1 MNTSHR
7 MALLSL
13 VALGALHTTNA
24 LAEDSSYY
32 YAGVGVGQSRANIEE
47 DRMTNSVVPSLVI
60 ANITHDK
67 SDTAYKLYGGYQFNR
82 YFAVE
87 AGYFNL
93 GAYSFTSTT
102 VPTGQLNGRIKVQ
115 GVNIDLVGTLPVTD
129 VFSVMARIGAH
140 NSKTSDTFSGSGA
153 AIVLEPNPSKRQTNY
168 KAGLGLQ
175 YEINP
180 SFLIRAEVERYR
192 ANDALSHHVNIDAVS
207 LSLVFPLG
215 RTSTSGR
222 Y

>member
-1 MNTSHR
+1 MNHSHCIG
-7 MALLSL
+7 LLSL
-13 VALGALHTTNA
+13 AALGALHTSTA
-24 LAEDSSYY
+24 LAQDASYY
-32 YAGVGVGQSRANIEE
+32 YGGLAAGQSHAKVHE
-47 DRMTNSVVPSLVI
+47 DRITNSVVPSLLI
-60 ANITHDK
+60 ANISHDK
-67 SDTAYKLYGGYQFNR
+67 SDTAYKVYGGYQFNR

-93 GAYSFTSTT
+93 GAFSFSSTT
-102 VPTGQLNGRIKVQ
+102 VPTGQLDGRIKVQ

-180 SFLIRAEVERYR
+180 SFLIRAEIERYR
-192 ANDALSHHVNIDAVS
+192 ANDALSHHVDIDAVS
-207 LSLVFPLG
+207 LNLVFPFG
-215 RTSTSGR
+215 RTSTSGS